1 LQYRPLIANG
11 TFALTLE
18 TYSNPIAKWEYVA
31 NQVFKN
37 TQEDAAKRPKPGNT
51 GAGGSSAG
59 VKVTSMFGLTGTV
72 VLGLVVVVIAT
83 SA

>member
-1 LQYRPLIANG
+1 MQYRPLTANG

-51 GAGGSSAG
+51 GAGGNSTG
-59 VKVTSMFGLTGTV
+59 VRTTSMFGLTGTLI
-72 VLGLVVVVIAT
+72 LGSVVVVIAT
-83 SA
+83 IA